1 LLCHDTFARQQ
12 PTAPEVRKPTLH

>member
-1 LLCHDTFARQQ
+1 HDTFTRQQ

>member
-1 LLCHDTFARQQ
+1 HDTFARQQ